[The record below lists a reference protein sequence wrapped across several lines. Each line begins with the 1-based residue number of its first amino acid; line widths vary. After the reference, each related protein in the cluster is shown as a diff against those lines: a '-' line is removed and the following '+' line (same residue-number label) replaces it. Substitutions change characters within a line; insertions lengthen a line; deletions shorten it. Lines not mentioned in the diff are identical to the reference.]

1 MSPGD
6 RLNPPRGFHSVL
18 LALFFASGFVA
29 LLYQVIWQRLLAL
42 STGLDLYAVTLI
54 VAVFMLGMGL
64 GSFAGGILADRLPAP
79 RLLLV
84 FALAESIVAL
94 FAFVSK
100 VLYHD
105 LLYRHVAAL
114 PVHPLPLLAAAAST
128 LLVPTFCMGVTLPV
142 LSKALSQSLGV
153 AASRIA
159 GLYGW
164 NTLGA
169 AMGAWVGT
177 AVVIRS
183 FGYESSLWIG
193 AFVNLACALAT
204 LLLLRTPGT
213 PQPSPRD
220 TPVAH
225 DASTEH
231 PGWSWRVWLAIYF
244 LSGFIALGLEMVWF
258 RLLGVVLKSTAFT
271 FPLLLGTYL
280 AGVGGGSLIGR
291 SIAHRTRHPVRWFLL
306 AQAGVPLY
314 AGLSVGLLLWALPT
328 LPILEKA
335 RVYLGSYEPI
345 EFAFNFFELSAPQ
358 AALYLIVPAAM
369 ILPATLLMGMS
380 FSFIQRA
387 LQSDL
392 VGLGRRVGAL
402 QTANILGS
410 TVGVVLVGLVLLDLL
425 GTASTLRIL
434 TAGSVVF
441 LALASANVFAKA
453 TRQVRWAGHVVG
465 VAMAVLSVLVIP
477 SSAAFWGTLHAV
489 PEGRIIHVDDGTGLA
504 VLTSPDATFRRR
516 ADVYVNG
523 LGQSSVPFIDV
534 HAFLGLVPVMLHPA
548 PKTIAI
554 IGLGSGGTAYAAAGR
569 PETEALDCVEIVGG
583 QIQTLRLLYQRTGY
597 PGLGGLLQ
605 DPRIR
610 FVVGDGRR
618 YVMQSRDR
626 FDVIEADALR
636 PNSAYSGNLY
646 SREYFD
652 LLRSRLKPGGV
663 AVTWA
668 PTSRIQHTFM
678 DVFRHV
684 VDIPPML
691 IGSNQPITIDADAI
705 RARAEDPFTAAHYAR
720 AGIPLQQYV
729 TQILETAHHRERPVV
744 SATDAMLNTDL
755 FPRDELR
762 VR

>member
-94 FAFVSK
+94 FALVSK

-177 AVVIRS
+177 AVLIRS

-193 AFVNLACALAT
+193 AFVNLACAFAT

-213 PQPSPRD
+213 PQHSPRD

-225 DASTEH
+225 DASTER
-231 PGWSWRVWLAIYF
+231 PGWSWRLWLAIYF

-328 LPILEKA
+328 LASLEKVRA
-335 RVYLGSYEPI
+335 YLGSYEPI

-369 ILPATLLMGMS
+369 ILPATVLMGMS

-410 TVGVVLVGLVLLDLL
+410 TVGVVLVGLVLIDRL

-441 LALASANVFAKA
+441 LALASASVFAKA

-504 VLTSPDATFRRR
+504 VLTSPDATFPPRRR
-516 ADVYVNG
+516 VR
-523 LGQSSVPFIDV
+523 Q
-534 HAFLGLVPVMLHPA
+534 
-548 PKTIAI
+548 
-554 IGLGSGGTAYAAAGR
+554 
-569 PETEALDCVEIVGG
+569 
-583 QIQTLRLLYQRTGY
+583 
-597 PGLGGLLQ
+597 
-605 DPRIR
+605 
-610 FVVGDGRR
+610 
-618 YVMQSRDR
+618 
-626 FDVIEADALR
+626 
-636 PNSAYSGNLY
+636 
-646 SREYFD
+646 
-652 LLRSRLKPGGV
+652 
-663 AVTWA
+663 
-668 PTSRIQHTFM
+668 
-678 DVFRHV
+678 
-684 VDIPPML
+684 
-691 IGSNQPITIDADAI
+691 
-705 RARAEDPFTAAHYAR
+705 RARAEQRSIHRRARVSWPGAGHAASGAQDGRDHRLGIRRHCVRSGRPSGNRSARLRGDRRGTNSDAALALSAHRVSRTRRPSAGPADPFRGRRRAPIRHAEPRTFRCDRSGRAEAKQRVLGQSLLPRVLRPAAKPAHAWRFGRDVGADITDSAHVYGRFPAR
-720 AGIPLQQYV
+720 RGHPADVDRQQP
-729 TQILETAHHRERPVV
+729 ADRHRR
-744 SATDAMLNTDL
+744 
-755 FPRDELR
+755 
-762 VR
+762 